1 MTKEQALKVWL
12 HEFGDVD
19 FAHDFTGRKIKRDDY
34 LVENQVGWVV
44 SYVCPLE
51 LGGPTHE
58 GNIIILNHNTAYE
71 KANNYP
77 EFEVVGKKYLICYD
91 ELDDFYYI
99 ERIIE
104 D

>member
-1 MTKEQALKVWL
+1 MTKQEALKIWL

-19 FAHDFTGRKIKRDDY
+19 FAYDFTGRKIKREDY

-44 SYVCPLE
+44 TYIKPLS
-51 LGGPTHE
+51 LGGNTSE
-58 GNIIILNHNTAYE
+58 GNTIILNHNTAYE

-77 EFEVVGKKYLICYD
+77 EFEVVGKRYRICYD
-91 ELDDFYYI
+91 EVDDFYYI
-99 ERIIE
+99 EKILE